1 MGEGG
6 LTNQLTKVSVKP
18 ESSVSVKAPHPQSVL
33 VRVYGDG
40 TESFFDRENE
50 HRIFKQFSDEGI
62 GPKLYGLFDG
72 GRVEQFLDATSL
84 TCAVLFTPSC

>member
-1 MGEGG
+1 M
-6 LTNQLTKVSVKP
+6 KK
-18 ESSVSVKAPHPQSVL
+18 ESSSRIKPSAPQNVL
-33 VRVYGDG
+33 VRVYGVG

-62 GPKLYGLFDG
+62 GPKLFGLFEG

-84 TCAVLFTPSC
+84 TCASGHLSRPLLF